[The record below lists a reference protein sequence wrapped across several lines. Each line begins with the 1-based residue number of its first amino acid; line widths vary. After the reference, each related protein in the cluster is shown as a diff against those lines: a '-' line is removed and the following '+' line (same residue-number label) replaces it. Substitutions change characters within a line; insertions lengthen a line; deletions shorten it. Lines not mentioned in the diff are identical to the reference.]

1 MEYCYQHRNEFD
13 LILWLRA
20 DDYETLLTSYIQ
32 LYQNKTFRAF
42 TGVKVADETNFEL
55 LSKQVQT
62 CEDVKWLLVIDNA
75 DELESSEGEG
85 PTLEKIVPRGY
96 TGCVLVT
103 SRNRSAVGQL
113 AKDGMELSAMTES
126 EATLFLQTCCKRR
139 ETAEMAELLAD
150 LGRLP
155 LAIEQ
160 AGGFIRTHS
169 TSIAE
174 YRKLYDKNKSRALD
188 AGLSRTHKEEYYH
201 KTVATT
207 WNISFAAIQQKSA
220 LASMILRVAGFL
232 DGKEIPKEMFYDTE
246 MTLNGEECMITE
258 WEAHEAFGII
268 MSYSLLQPFE
278 DRESI
283 SMHPLVQII
292 VREQTRIEKLNYFHQ
307 SVKLVRRKYPW
318 GGEGNNLK
326 ACLK

>member
-1 MEYCYQHRNEFD
+1 LQSCCKILDEQVSGLILLSSHNIDIKSQHLPIFSLPYRRNPSFTPREGILETIHKSLVLKAPPSLTSSFVIYGLGGVGKTQVAMEYCYQHRNEFD

-55 LSKQVQT
+55 LSKQVQRWFES

-85 PTLEKIVPRGY
+85 TTLGKIVPRGY

-169 TSIAE
+169 
-174 YRKLYDKNKSRALD
+174 
-188 AGLSRTHKEEYYH
+188 
-201 KTVATT
+201 
-207 WNISFAAIQQKSA
+207 
-220 LASMILRVAGFL
+220 
-232 DGKEIPKEMFYDTE
+232 
-246 MTLNGEECMITE
+246 
-258 WEAHEAFGII
+258 
-268 MSYSLLQPFE
+268 
-278 DRESI
+278 
-283 SMHPLVQII
+283 I
-292 VREQTRIEKLNYFHQ
+292 VV
-307 SVKLVRRKYPW
+307 S
-318 GGEGNNLK
+318 
-326 ACLK
+326 